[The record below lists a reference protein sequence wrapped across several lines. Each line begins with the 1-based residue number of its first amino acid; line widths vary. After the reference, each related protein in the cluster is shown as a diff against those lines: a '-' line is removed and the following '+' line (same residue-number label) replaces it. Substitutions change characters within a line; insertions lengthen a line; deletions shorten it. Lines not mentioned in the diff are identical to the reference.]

1 MRVVVGG
8 GSGFVGSALCRLL
21 GSRGHTVTLVSRSPG
36 SGRVTWGQLEARGL
50 PPCDAALNLAGLP
63 ALGDPLRRWSPEL
76 SAELRGSRVETTAAL
91 ARAVWAARPRPRTWL
106 LVTGVGYYRPSR
118 TARYTEDSPGG
129 DSDLW
134 ARLVAAWEAAAR
146 LPESPGGRQA
156 SPVRHVVVRPGVV
169 LGKGGGIVSRVLWP
183 FRLGLG
189 GPMGSGTQP
198 FPWVHVDDLAGI
210 VAHALETPSVCG
222 VLNAVAPGAVTN
234 ADFARELGRALG
246 RPALLPMP
254 SWLVNAALGRERGLL
269 LLRGQQVSPQRTLES
284 GYRFKFPEL
293 AAALQEVVS

>member
-36 SGRVTWGQLEARGL
+36 SGRVTWEELKARGL

-63 ALGDPLRRWSPEL
+63 AIDPLRRWSPEL
-76 SAELRGSRVETTAAL
+76 SAELRSSRVETTAAL
-91 ARAVWAARPRPRTWL
+91 ARAVSEAKPRPHTWL

-118 TARYTEDSPGG
+118 TAHYTEDSPGG
-129 DSDLW
+129 DSDFW
-134 ARLVAAWEAAAR
+134 AQLVTAWETAAK
-146 LPESPGGRQA
+146 LPGSQQESAVRQ
-156 SPVRHVVVRPGVV
+156 VVVRPGLV
-169 LGKGGGIVSRVLWP
+169 LGKGGGAMSRMVWP
-183 FRLGLG
+183 FWLGLG
-189 GPMGSGTQP
+189 GPIGNGKQP

-210 VAHALETPSVCG
+210 IAHALETPSVCG
-222 VLNAVAPGAVTN
+222 VLNAVAPSAVSN

-254 SWLVNAALGRERGLL
+254 GFFVNAMLGRERGLL
-269 LLRGQQVSPQRTLES
+269 LLQGQSVSPKRTLES

-293 AAALQEVVS
+293 APALEEVVS